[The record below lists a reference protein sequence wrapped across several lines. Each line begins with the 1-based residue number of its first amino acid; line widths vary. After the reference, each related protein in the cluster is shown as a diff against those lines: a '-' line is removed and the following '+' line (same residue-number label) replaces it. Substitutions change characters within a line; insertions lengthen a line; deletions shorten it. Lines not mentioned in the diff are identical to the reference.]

1 MEKKLPNFVPSII
14 LIAIILGLVALFG
27 ALSIKDEDTTTQ
39 GQADVTEVR
48 ISSKVPGR
56 IKAILV
62 EEGQYVHAGDTLA
75 LLDAPEVD
83 AKLSQAMAAVD
94 AASAISRKAE
104 HGTRIEQQQGAYE
117 MWQKA
122 KAGLAKAENDY
133 RRAKNL
139 YDQGVTT
146 KKMLDDAT
154 VGRDAAIATERAAKS
169 QYDMAKNGAQQE
181 DKDAASAQTARAR
194 SAVSEVNAYKG
205 ETVLIAQQ
213 DGEVLEIFP
222 QIGELV
228 GTGAPI
234 MTIGLMDKMWV
245 AFNIREDHL
254 SGIAMNQK
262 VKAIVPALD
271 NKEVELVVYQMR
283 DMGSYAAWK
292 ATKTTGQF
300 DMKTFEVKARPT
312 APIEGLR
319 PGMSVLL
326 HQ

>member
-1 MEKKLPNFVPSII
+1 
-14 LIAIILGLVALFG
+14 
-27 ALSIKDEDTTTQ
+27 
-39 GQADVTEVR
+39 
-48 ISSKVPGR
+48 
-56 IKAILV
+56 
-62 EEGQYVHAGDTLA
+62 
-75 LLDAPEVD
+75 
-83 AKLSQAMAAVD
+83 
-94 AASAISRKAE
+94 
-104 HGTRIEQQQGAYE
+104 
-117 MWQKA
+117 
-122 KAGLAKAENDY
+122 
-133 RRAKNL
+133 
-139 YDQGVTT
+139 
-146 KKMLDDAT
+146 
-154 VGRDAAIATERAAKS
+154 
-169 QYDMAKNGAQQE
+169 
-181 DKDAASAQTARAR
+181 
-194 SAVSEVNAYKG
+194 
-205 ETVLIAQQ
+205 
-213 DGEVLEIFP
+213 
-222 QIGELV
+222 
-228 GTGAPI
+228 